1 MSTFD
6 NLFVSLGHKH
16 SKDKKMKVFSY
27 DSAGSKSLIDYDNF
41 TFSGGEEHVRFNTA
55 NFSDSKKIEIFE
67 RLTNSSNMVRLMI
80 AVDALKRLTNE
91 STPIELV
98 IPYFPYAR
106 QDRVCV
112 EGEALGAAVMA
123 QFINNLNFS
132 KVTIWDAHSDVS
144 PALINKVTNIEQ
156 ISLLARCEE
165 LSQRLSQGD
174 LTLISPDAGASKK
187 TIKIS
192 EKFNGV
198 PEVIQAQK
206 IRNLKTGEII
216 KTEIIG
222 DVKGKSV
229 LIADDICDGGRT
241 FIELAKV
248 LKNHGAVEVSLFIT
262 HGIFSKGL
270 DVFEGLIDKIY
281 TTDSFKPANEFKHSN
296 NINLEIIEM

>member
-1 MSTFD
+1 
-6 NLFVSLGHKH
+6 
-16 SKDKKMKVFSY
+16 MKIYSY
-27 DSAGSKSLIDYDNF
+27 DSTGSKSLVDYEHF
-41 TFSGGEEHVRFNTA
+41 TFSGGEEHVRFNSTT
-55 NFSDSKKIEIFE
+55 FSGSTKIEIFE
-67 RLTNSSNMVRLMI
+67 RLTNSSKMVRLMI

-91 STPIELV
+91 NTPIELV

-123 QFINNLNFS
+123 HFINSLNFS

-144 PALINKVTNIEQ
+144 PALLNRVTNVEQ
-156 ISLLARCEE
+156 ISLLARCQE
-165 LSQRLSQGD
+165 LSQRLSNGE

-192 EKFNGV
+192 EKFNGI

-206 IRNLKTGEII
+206 VRNLKTGEIV

-248 LKNHGAVEVSLFIT
+248 LKNNGAVEISLFIT

-281 TTDSFKPANEFKHSN
+281 TTDSFKPAYEYQANSK
-296 NINLEIIEM
+296 IDLTVIEM

>member
-1 MSTFD
+1 
-6 NLFVSLGHKH
+6 
-16 SKDKKMKVFSY
+16 MKVFSY
-27 DSAGSKSLIDYDNF
+27 DSTGSKSLVDYDNF
-41 TFSGGEEHVRFNTA
+41 TFSGGEEHVRFNAA
-55 NFSDSKKIEIFE
+55 NFSDSIKIEIFE
-67 RLTNSSNMVRLMI
+67 RLTNSSKMVRLMI
-80 AVDALKRLTNE
+80 AVDALKRLTND

-123 QFINNLNFS
+123 NFINSLNFS

-144 PALINKVTNIEQ
+144 PALINKVINVEQ
-156 ISLLARCEE
+156 ISLLERFEE
-165 LSQRLSQGD
+165 LSQRLLQGE

-206 IRNLKTGEII
+206 VRNLKTGEII

-248 LKNHGAVEVSLFIT
+248 LKSNGAVEVSLFIT

-270 DVFEGLIDKIY
+270 DVFEGLIERIY
-281 TTDSFKPANEFKHSN
+281 TTDSFKPANEFKNSN
-296 NINLEIIEM
+296 TISLQIIEM

>member
-1 MSTFD
+1 
-6 NLFVSLGHKH
+6 
-16 SKDKKMKVFSY
+16 MKVFSY
-27 DSAGSKSLIDYDNF
+27 DSAGNKSLIDYDNF
-41 TFSGGEEHVRFNTA
+41 TFSGGEEHVRFNAA
-55 NFSDSKKIEIFE
+55 NFSGSKKIEIFE
-67 RLTNSSNMVRLMI
+67 RLTNSSNVVRLMI

-91 STPIELV
+91 NTPIELV

-123 QFINNLNFS
+123 TFINNLNFS

-144 PALINKVTNIEQ
+144 PALINKVVNIEQ
-156 ISLLARCEE
+156 ISLLARCEA
-165 LSQRLSQGD
+165 LSQRLLQGE

-206 IRNLKTGEII
+206 VRNLKTGEII
-216 KTEIIG
+216 KTDIIG
-222 DVKGKSV
+222 DVKGKCV
-229 LIADDICDGGRT
+229 LIVDDICDGGRT

-248 LKNHGAVEVSLFIT
+248 LKNNGAVEVSLFIT

-270 DVFEGLIDKIY
+270 DIFEGLIDKIY

-296 NINLEIIEM
+296 NIHLEIIEM